1 MVRSNIMR
9 KKTSSI
15 KVKYILS
22 HPIQYFVPLIQK
34 LALCDDIDLHVVY
47 ATDAGARDY
56 FDHGFSRKI
65 YWDRPLLEGYNYT
78 ILNPGKALGKGFW
91 EVRADGVKEFLKRE
105 KTDIAIIHGWGTHL
119 NAVATLAAFANN
131 IPILY
136 RTEIQRYNKGKLFL
150 GKIKPFVLFPLL
162 RRIDGFLAIGS
173 LNRDYY
179 IKAGVKPD
187 RIFWAPY
194 SIDTSL
200 FLGKNITEQ
209 DRLEEEKKI
218 GLQSASFRV
227 IFCGKLFEIK
237 RPFDI
242 IEAASIMPS
251 KEKVEIIFIGD
262 GKLLPDLKRL
272 AQERNVKAHFL
283 GFRNQK
289 ELPLLYSL
297 GDVLVLPSEHEP
309 WGLVVNE
316 AMTMGIPAIVSSST
330 GCGPDLVIN
339 DKSGYIC
346 PVGDIS
352 SISRA
357 LERMA
362 SSKNLHSHLRQG
374 ALERIS
380 GFSIDHTLEG
390 YILAIHS
397 ISK

>member
-1 MVRSNIMR
+1 V
-9 KKTSSI
+9 KKEASPI

-22 HPIQYFVPLIQK
+22 HPIQYFVPLIQR
-34 LALCDDIDLHVVY
+34 LALCEDIDLHVVY

-65 YWDRPLLEGYNYT
+65 YWDRPLLDGYNYT
-78 ILNPGKALGKGFW
+78 ILNPGRALGKGFFS
-91 EVRADGVKEFLKRE
+91 VRGNGVRDFLKSE
-105 KTDIAIIHGWGTHL
+105 KTDIVIIHGWGTHL
-119 NAVATLAAFANN
+119 NASATLAAFANN

-136 RTEIQRYNKGKLFL
+136 RTEIQRYNKKTFFL
-150 GKIKPFVLFPLL
+150 NKIKPFILFPLL
-162 RRIDGFLAIGS
+162 RRIDGLLAIGS

-179 IKAGVKPD
+179 IKAGVNPD
-187 RIFWAPY
+187 GIFWTPY
-194 SIDTSL
+194 SIDTSM
-200 FLGKNITEQ
+200 FLGENITEQ
-209 DRLEEEKKI
+209 DRLEEEKRI

-242 IEAASIMPS
+242 IEAVSMMPS
-251 KEKVEIIFIGD
+251 KEKVEVIFIGD
-262 GKLLPDLKRL
+262 GRLLPDLKKL
-272 AQERNVKAHFL
+272 ALDRNVKAHFL

-289 ELPLLYSL
+289 ELPMLYSL
-297 GDVLVLPSEHEP
+297 GDVLVLPSQHEP

-316 AMTMGIPAIVSSST
+316 AMTMGIPAIVSSAT

-362 SSKNLHSHLRQG
+362 SSKDLLQRLKQG
-374 ALERIS
+374 ALEKIS

-390 YILAIHS
+390 YLRAIHS
-397 ISK
+397 VSK